1 MNTPALIPKI
11 LDDLLKFTA
20 SCWQSTNALSTS
32 DQASL
37 AVACQGCI
45 LLHSSVPANSVA
57 KPPCADTPIR
67 RRMARRG
74 HIRRYADTTV
84 GGLGWLTPIRAYA
97 GTPLAD
103 MPVRGKIRRYA
114 DTPGKYADTPIQEQ
128 IRRYADTR
136 IQEANTPIRRS
147 GQGGWHGVS
156 VYRCGAEPPP
166 SPLPSPLPPPPP
178 PPLPAP
184 AGPHQASRPHLPCP
198 GWQRAGKQSPV
209 KLNNLSGFPGLG
221 LIGFTR
227 V

>member
-103 MPVRGKIRRYA
+103 MPVRGKNTPIRRYARKIRRYA
-114 DTPGKYADTPIQEQ
+114 DPGANTPIRRYANPGGKYADTPIWAGRMARC
-128 IRRYADTR
+128 I
-136 IQEANTPIRRS
+136 
-147 GQGGWHGVS
+147 GVS
-156 VYRCGAEPPP
+156 VRGRTPPLPPSLPPP
-166 SPLPSPLPPPPP
+166 SSPPSPPSRSRRPSPSLPPP
-178 PPLPAP
+178 PPLPWLKA
-184 AGPHQASRPHLPCP
+184 ACRKAVACQI
-198 GWQRAGKQSPV
+198 K
-209 KLNNLSGFPGLG
+209 
-221 LIGFTR
+221 
-227 V
+227 